1 MVHSKVAGA
10 LPGGLTCV
18 AMTSTGSFHW
28 IVDTEGGR
36 CISCLKGIDLVSHF
50 LD

>member
-1 MVHSKVAGA
+1 MALSKVAGA
-10 LPGGLTCV
+10 LPGGLTFV
-18 AMTSTGSFHW
+18 AMTSTSPFYW

-36 CISCLKGIDLVSHF
+36 CISCLKDIAIFSHF